1 MRLKDILEKN
11 VDEKYYLPDDRIEK
25 ILNSTFI
32 QEKKRIQTTD
42 VCDTL
47 LARDYKDPK
56 CVPVEELNPV
66 RLGGLYD
73 TEDGKHQAGA
83 IWDKDAIS
91 PTLDTMQGGNRQP
104 YIVDEIKY
112 RLDELKKETIADADE
127 IMQYFTKVMRGEE
140 KDQFGLDAP
149 LAERTRAAQE
159 LAKRVIDSVDN
170 ADVTVPE
177 VKITL
182 NWEGM

>member
-1 MRLKDILEKN
+1 MAR
-11 VDEKYYLPDDRIEK
+11 
-25 ILNSTFI
+25 
-32 QEKKRIQTTD
+32 KKT
-42 VCDTL
+42 
-47 LARDYKDPK
+47 DYKDYTNF
-56 CVPVEELNPV
+56 LNKVGHGQLDGVDVTHDGYPLSV
-66 RLGGLYD
+66 RESKFISQFIGHGNIAKALRDSNMSYKD
-73 TEDGKHQAGA
+73 IAGK
-83 IWDKDAIS
+83 D
-91 PTLDTMQGGNRQP
+91 